1 MNNRFLRSASVAL
14 LLSLTLAACS
24 KPQEAPPVTDPAQQ
38 PAPTE
43 TTPAPV
49 PTEPATPAPAEPV
62 QPAPA
67 PAPKPKPKPKPA
79 PVAQPVP
86 QPAPQPQVCYDC
98 GTISNITEVRQKG
111 EGSGAGAVAGGVAGG
126 VIGHQFGKGK
136 GRDAATVL
144 GAIAG
149 AVGGHMAEQQIRAT
163 TTYDVTVTMETG
175 NARVINV
182 PALNGL
188 TVGEQVR
195 IDGSTILP
203 R

>member
-1 MNNRFLRSASVAL
+1 MNNRFLRSASAAL
-14 LLSLTLAACS
+14 LLALTLAACS

-43 TTPAPV
+43 TTPAPA
-49 PTEPATPAPAEPV
+49 PSEPAPAEPV

-67 PAPKPKPKPKPA
+67 PAPKPKPKPRPA
-79 PVAQPVP
+79 PVAEPAP
-86 QPAPQPQVCYDC
+86 APAPQPQVCYDC
-98 GTISNITEVRQKG
+98 GTISNIAEVRQKG

-136 GRDAATVL
+136 GKDAATVL

-195 IDGSTILP
+195 IDGNAILP